1 MRHYLKLQHPD
12 PMIPELRFQIFEI
25 VTRPSAEP
33 IYSAAGKL
41 AKLQGMRETGE
52 LETVRKLLGHGAIAY
67 DAEMMAQAHGYEPWQ
82 SATSDSKP

>member
-1 MRHYLKLQHPD
+1 
-12 PMIPELRFQIFEI
+12 MISELRYQIFEI

-52 LETVRKLLGHGAIAY
+52 VETVRHLLGHGAIPL
-67 DAEMMAQAHGYEPWQ
+67 DAELMAQAHGYEPWQ

>member
-41 AKLQGMRETGE
+41 ARLEGTRQTNE

-67 DAEMMAQAHGYEPWQ
+67 DAEKMAEANGYLPWQ
-82 SATSDSKP
+82 APTAENRP